1 MLSADLVKGAA
12 FSVGFD
18 LVGITD
24 AGPLTDLGQLLRERR
39 ESKLES
45 PFITAAPE
53 ERVNPELFLPGARSI
68 IMVGLSYYTDV
79 SRRGGRLRGLFSRS
93 AWGRDYHRVLGERLS
108 WLGQLLKGFDPG
120 LIYRPFVDTGP
131 LPERE
136 LARRAGLGWIGKN
149 TALIN
154 DVYGSWIFLGGMVM
168 NRELET
174 DSPVEADCGECDR
187 CLKACPA
194 GAIEKPYLVNPH
206 RCLSYLTQKKGFLA
220 PAERVLLGNRL
231 YGCDTCQEVCPKNA
245 QVKRASLPDFSPP
258 GEESLSLEE
267 LLCLTGKEFTDRFGH
282 SAAAWRGKTTLQ
294 RNAIIALGNSGDPA
308 VISLLIPFL
317 EHSNPVLRGHGA
329 WALGKLGSLSAEKAL
344 SSALEKEKEEK
355 VREEIRSALNTIRR
369 HS

>member
-1 MLSADLVKGAA
+1 M
-12 FSVGFD
+12 
-18 LVGITD
+18 
-24 AGPLTDLGQLLRERR
+24 
-39 ESKLES
+39 
-45 PFITAAPE
+45 
-53 ERVNPELFLPGARSI
+53 
-68 IMVGLSYYTDV
+68 SYYTDV
-79 SRRGGRLRGLFSRS
+79 SEREVNANFSPLRLG
-93 AWGRDYHRVLGERLS
+93 DYHRSGGAV
-108 WLGQLLKGFDPG
+108 PG
-120 LIYRPFVDTGP
+120 CSSESLIRPYLPSFVDTGP
-131 LPERE
+131 LPEE

-308 VISLLIPFL
+308 VISL
-317 EHSNPVLRGHGA
+317 
-329 WALGKLGSLSAEKAL
+329 
-344 SSALEKEKEEK
+344 
-355 VREEIRSALNTIRR
+355 
-369 HS
+369 